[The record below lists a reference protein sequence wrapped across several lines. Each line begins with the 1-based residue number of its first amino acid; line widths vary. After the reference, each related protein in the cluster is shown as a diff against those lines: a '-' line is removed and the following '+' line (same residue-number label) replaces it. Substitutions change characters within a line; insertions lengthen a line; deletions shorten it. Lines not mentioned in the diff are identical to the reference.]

1 MRFIRGLHN
10 ANESL
15 AHTNGVVATIGGFDG
30 VHRGHQALI
39 AALNNKARELGLPS
53 MVISFDPS
61 PREFFS
67 KESSPSRVQKFRDQ
81 YQLLIENHVEVFTC
95 LRFNE
100 SMRAMTATEF
110 VQRVLCESLRVKWL
124 MVGHDF
130 RFGRG
135 REGDI
140 DHLRALGTTYGF
152 GVDEFSAFNVAG
164 HRVSS
169 TLVREAL
176 LAGDLN
182 RAAEFLGRPYSI
194 SGRVVRGNQLGRTLG
209 FPTAN
214 LRITRIIPLRGVF
227 AVRVTDAGG
236 AGLKSAPAV
245 ASVGTRPAV
254 GGVEPLLEVF
264 VFNFTGDLY
273 HQQIKVEFVA
283 RLRDER
289 WFPSLDALKA
299 QMVVDAKQAQELLG
313 LKV

>member
-1 MRFIRGLHN
+1 MQFIRGLHN
-10 ANESL
+10 AHRALSE
-15 AHTNGVVATIGGFDG
+15 TKGVVATIGGFDG

-39 AALNNKARELGLPS
+39 AALNEKARALNLSS

-67 KESSPSRVQKFRDQ
+67 KNSLPSRLQRFRDQ
-81 YQLLIENHVEVFTC
+81 YHSLIDNRVDIFTC
-95 LRFNE
+95 LRFDE
-100 SMRAMTATEF
+100 SMRAMSAATF
-110 VQRVLCESLRVKWL
+110 VRRVLCDALKVKWL
-124 MVGHDF
+124 LVGHDF

-140 DHLRALGTTYGF
+140 DQLRALGTTHGF
-152 GVDEFSAFNVAG
+152 GVDEFSAFAVEGN
-164 HRVSS
+164 RVSS

-176 LAGDLN
+176 TAGDML
-182 RAAEFLGRPYSI
+182 RATQLLGRPYSI

-214 LRITRIIPLRGVF
+214 LRVARIIPLRGVF
-227 AVRVTDAGG
+227 AVRVTG
-236 AGLKSAPAV
+236 AGLQSAPAV
-245 ASVGTRPAV
+245 ASMGTRPAV

-289 WFPSLDALKA
+289 WFPSLDELKA
-299 QMVVDAKQAQELLG
+299 QMLLDAEQAQELLS
-313 LKV
+313 LKTR